1 MILKNANS
9 SETPQVIALKA
20 LAFLAANEDHLD
32 GFLAS
37 SGIDLQDL
45 KELAGDETML
55 AGLLDHI
62 LQNESLLLEFSQSI
76 DYKPEMIVKARYAL
90 PGANHD
96 A

>member
-1 MILKNANS
+1 VIKNVNS
-9 SETPQVIALKA
+9 YEGPQVIALKA
-20 LAFLAANEDHLD
+20 LTFLVSNEDHLD

-37 SGIDLQDL
+37 SGMDLQDL
-45 KELAGDETML
+45 KELADDETML